1 MKKLILLFLSVIVCM
16 TMQGQTH
23 MKFMGIPLD
32 GTVESF
38 SQKLKAKG
46 INYDAVAS
54 KKLSPGAKLYRGTF
68 MGEKAQFVVMFNAK
82 NRIVYGVG
90 VELSY
95 STMELA
101 KTPFFNIADQLH
113 KKYPAAKFTSVEK
126 DDKTVTGVNFTLLD
140 DNSELL
146 GVIVQTLDKPDGLI
160 KTKWGI
166 NLIYTDAKNY
176 DKNSETNNEDL

>member
-1 MKKLILLFLSVIVCM
+1 MKKLILLFLSVIVCV

-82 NRIVYGVG
+82 NRIQRT
-90 VELSY
+90 ELC
-95 STMELA
+95 TELELNFRIQQWNWRRLLSLILQ
-101 KTPFFNIADQLH
+101 T
-113 KKYPAAKFTSVEK
+113 
-126 DDKTVTGVNFTLLD
+126 NFTKSILLL
-140 DNSELL
+140 NLL
-146 GVIVQTLDKPDGLI
+146 Q
-160 KTKWGI
+160 
-166 NLIYTDAKNY
+166 
-176 DKNSETNNEDL
+176 

>member
-1 MKKLILLFLSVIVCM
+1 MKKLILLFLSVIVCV

-113 KKYPAAKFTSVEK
+113 
-126 DDKTVTGVNFTLLD
+126 
-140 DNSELL
+140 
-146 GVIVQTLDKPDGLI
+146 
-160 KTKWGI
+160 
-166 NLIYTDAKNY
+166 
-176 DKNSETNNEDL
+176 

>member
-1 MKKLILLFLSVIVCM
+1 MKKLILLFLSVIVCV

-68 MGEKAQFVVMFNAK
+68 MGGKYV
-82 NRIVYGVG
+82 
-90 VELSY
+90 
-95 STMELA
+95 
-101 KTPFFNIADQLH
+101 FFISD
-113 KKYPAAKFTSVEK
+113 
-126 DDKTVTGVNFTLLD
+126 
-140 DNSELL
+140 
-146 GVIVQTLDKPDGLI
+146 
-160 KTKWGI
+160 
-166 NLIYTDAKNY
+166 
-176 DKNSETNNEDL
+176 

>member
-1 MKKLILLFLSVIVCM
+1 MKKLILLFLSVIVCV

-113 KKYPAAKFTSVEK
+113 KSI
-126 DDKTVTGVNFTLLD
+126 LLL
-140 DNSELL
+140 NLL
-146 GVIVQTLDKPDGLI
+146 Q
-160 KTKWGI
+160 
-166 NLIYTDAKNY
+166 
-176 DKNSETNNEDL
+176 